1 MGHNSPFDNIIP
13 EKMSETD
20 IPTTP
25 AENENGQDLQ
35 KKNKRSF
42 SDRMAQMVAI
52 VIHFFITIPYK
63 KIARNI
69 ITRLGS
75 MMNWLTFKVV
85 LPKKLRSLTK
95 HDIFT
100 IIFKSDTPAGKKFD
114 IWILII
120 IGLNILV
127 MMLDSY
133 EGVSGGFSIALR
145 VIEWLFTILF
155 TFEYYLRIYCLKKP
169 LRYVFSFFGIID
181 FLSIFPAYLSL
192 FFPTARA
199 LSVLRILRALRIF
212 RILKLDQFL
221 EEGTLLINAI
231 RKSMKRIV
239 IFMMLVFFLAI
250 ILGAVVFSL
259 ESKVEGTPFTS
270 IPMGIYWA
278 VVTITTVGYGD
289 ITPQTPGGQIISV
302 IVMLLG
308 YSIIAIP
315 SGIVVESTIE
325 AKQEADEEKKNR
337 RMLEPGSSPSPTPD
351 DDDDDD
357 DEANEVL
364 SNIDVRRPSPKAS
377 AATLQENVDT
387 NPSINETQTTLI
399 EDSMD
404 IKEEPEPDPLFC
416 KHCGYE
422 ESDTTATFCSR
433 CGTRLTKSE
442 QMSWVRN
449 FFRS

>member
-1 MGHNSPFDNIIP
+1 MSDP
-13 EKMSETD
+13 EITN
-20 IPTTP
+20 TL
-25 AENENGQDLQ
+25 AENGNGQEPE

-42 SDRMAQMVAI
+42 SDQMARMVAI
-52 VIHFFITIPYK
+52 VIHFFLTIPYK

-75 MMNWLTFKVV
+75 IMNWLTFKVV
-85 LPKKLRSLTK
+85 LPKRLRTLTK

-133 EGVSGGFSIALR
+133 EGVSGGFSVTLR

-169 LRYVFSFFGIID
+169 MRYVFSFFGIID

-221 EEGTLLINAI
+221 EEGSLLINAI
-231 RKSMKRIV
+231 HKSMKRIV

-315 SGIVVESTIE
+315 SGIVVESTME
-325 AKQEADEEKKNR
+325 AKQEADEEKKKR
-337 RMLEPGSSPSPTPD
+337 RVLEPGSAPTSNND

-364 SNIDVRRPSPKAS
+364 SNIDMRRPATKTANTAVSNEEDKKANDSPTPTQPTQIES
-377 AATLQENVDT
+377 A
-387 NPSINETQTTLI
+387 
-399 EDSMD
+399 MD
-404 IKEEPEPDPLFC
+404 ISEEPDPDPLFC

-422 ESDTTATFCSR
+422 EHDPTATFCSR
-433 CGTRLTKSE
+433 CGTRLSKNE
-442 QMSWVRN
+442 QLSWVRT